1 MADDRPERTPGVWYR
16 NRAAVLA
23 MAALFILGLAAG
35 VLLGQAMRGTPSAIS
50 AENAAEPVGEA
61 RPAAAPTAEGE
72 LCAAEENIIRVAKA
86 AGPAV
91 VSVWNLQSPGLGREP
106 RRVGLGSGFIVS
118 KDGLIVTNAHVIERA
133 DRVDVVLVGE
143 KTVNAKILGADPR
156 IDIAVLRVPRTNLPV
171 VSFGDSDKLQVGQQA
186 IAIGNPLGFERTV
199 TMGVVSALNRVIPG
213 GGAPLRDLIQTDAA
227 INPGN
232 SGGPLLDS
240 CGRVIGVNTAV
251 IEPRVGTG
259 GLGFA
264 IPMNTA
270 RRAVRDVLKFG
281 RIIVPW
287 IGIAYTELTEEMA
300 QAFDLPVKKGVVI
313 GSVAPGSPASRARI
327 KRGDIIVTM
336 DGKAIEDASQIQ
348 EFIREAEVGKRVRLT
363 LIRDSKRM
371 NVTVVLEEMPREM
384 AVGR

>member
-1 MADDRPERTPGVWYR
+1 
-16 NRAAVLA
+16 
-23 MAALFILGLAAG
+23 
-35 VLLGQAMRGTPSAIS
+35 
-50 AENAAEPVGEA
+50 
-61 RPAAAPTAEGE
+61 
-72 LCAAEENIIRVAKA
+72 
-86 AGPAV
+86 
-91 VSVWNLQSPGLGREP
+91 
-106 RRVGLGSGFIVS
+106 
-118 KDGLIVTNAHVIERA
+118 VI
-133 DRVDVVLVGE
+133 
-143 KTVNAKILGADPR
+143 K
-156 IDIAVLRVPRTNLPV
+156 
-171 VSFGDSDKLQVGQQA
+171 
-186 IAIGNPLGFERTV
+186 
-199 TMGVVSALNRVIPG
+199 
-213 GGAPLRDLIQTDAA
+213 
-227 INPGN
+227 
-232 SGGPLLDS
+232 
-240 CGRVIGVNTAV
+240 
-251 IEPRVGTG
+251 PRVGTG

-264 IPMNTA
+264 IPVNTA

-336 DGKAIEDASQIQ
+336 DRKAIEDASQIQ